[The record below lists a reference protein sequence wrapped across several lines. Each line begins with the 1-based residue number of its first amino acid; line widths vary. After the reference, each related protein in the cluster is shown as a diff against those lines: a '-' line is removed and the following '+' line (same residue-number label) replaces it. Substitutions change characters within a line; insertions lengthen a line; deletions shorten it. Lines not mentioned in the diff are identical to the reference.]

1 MIQSGEWPEAP
12 GLRFLA
18 FHQLRRSDL
27 CSGRGCY
34 PARASD
40 SNDPDAHRENC
51 PLLQL
56 DQALQTTAGHW
67 LQSGIEIENLL
78 ESRVRVGWDEILYP
92 EWLAI
97 QVLKSERAAM
107 HDSANDEKA
116 KQAALKSYQSIPD
129 TQ

>member
-12 GLRFLA
+12 GLRYLA
-18 FHQLRRSDL
+18 FHQLRRADL

-40 SNDPDAHRENC
+40 SHDPDAHREDC
-51 PLLQL
+51 PVAQL
-56 DQALQTTAGHW
+56 DQALQGRAGHW
-67 LQSGIEIENLL
+67 LQSGIEMENLL

-92 EWLAI
+92 EWLAV

-107 HDSANDEKA
+107 HDQASDEKA
-116 KQAALKSYQSIPD
+116 KAAALKSYQAIPD